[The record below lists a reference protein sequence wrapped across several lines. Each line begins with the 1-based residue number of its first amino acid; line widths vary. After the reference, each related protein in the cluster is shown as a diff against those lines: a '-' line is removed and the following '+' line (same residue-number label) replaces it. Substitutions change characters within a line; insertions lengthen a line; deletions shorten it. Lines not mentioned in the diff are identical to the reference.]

1 MATRKQRSQD
11 RYDHILP
18 FLDEVADQYYSG
30 DRDKGFRHWAFATI
44 FTVGHDIQDTDVI
57 EATAIDGTDDFEIDG
72 WYLPEADD
80 DSVVNLF
87 QSKHR
92 VPGTTMGPAE
102 IAAFLN
108 APNRIFNAEEVAN
121 CRNEETKELHEQLM
135 RMLRSSPLGCSIN
148 LVWVT
153 SGTLSPT
160 SRKHAEE
167 HSSWSITVEVDGNPI
182 EVKVTL
188 ECLDIADLYQRHTTQ
203 QESDDITKKC
213 DVEFQLEPGT
223 YHETGTNTY
232 RTLSMMAP
240 VKLIIDAF
248 RLHSFR
254 IFRLNPRGPLGNKVN
269 GEIKRTLLDPTDRQ
283 RFHLLNNGI
292 TAICLS
298 WKLEV
303 FNNKPK
309 LIVRDFQIIN
319 GCQTTVTL
327 WDARAVVQN
336 DPNVMVTVKLIECP
350 EHFSEQIASSTNTQ
364 AALKAEDFTSNE
376 QVQIR
381 LQKEFSSMNPPWF
394 YQIKR
399 GEWSKMLGGQYEKQ
413 KYRDPEGGY
422 RKLTSKEVAQAV
434 MAFAGFPG
442 EAKDKIRDFLNKRT
456 LPTIAREGSFS
467 YERIYT
473 ESLTA
478 KQLLLPAVIQRKVW
492 KQVAEDKENEDW
504 LEYARYSIVWLIGDI
519 LRDNYGMGYSYL
531 FPAVR
536 SETIAVEI
544 DNWFKPIYDISV
556 AAIRTARQAA
566 DTRGEY
572 RGHREFF
579 RTPSNYRAIESNL
592 ASALQMARTFGNPTA
607 GLPVQ

>member
-1 MATRKQRSQD
+1 MPTKKQLAQD
-11 RYDHILP
+11 RYEHILP
-18 FLDEVADQYYSG
+18 LIEEAANQYYG
-30 DRDKGFRHWAFATI
+30 RDLNKGFCHWAFSTI

-57 EATAIDGTDDFEIDG
+57 DATAIDGPDDFEIDA
-72 WYLPEADD
+72 WYIPESDD
-80 DSVVNLF
+80 DSVVNLL

-121 CRNEETKELHEQLM
+121 CRNEETKELHEQLVK
-135 RMLRSSPLGCSIN
+135 MLKSSPLGCSVN

-160 SRKHAEE
+160 ARKHAEE
-167 HSSWSITVEVDGNPI
+167 NSSRSMTINVDGNPS
-182 EVKVTL
+182 EVRITL
-188 ECLDIADLYQRHTTQ
+188 ECLDLADLYQRHTTQ

-248 RLHSFR
+248 RIHSFR

-269 GEIKRTLLDPTDRQ
+269 GEIKRTLLDQTDRQ

-327 WDARAVVQN
+327 WDARSVVQN

-364 AALKAEDFTSNE
+364 ATLKAEDFTSNE
-376 QVQIR
+376 PVQIR

-399 GEWSKMLGGQYEKQ
+399 GEWSKMLGGQYEKG
-413 KYRDPEGGY
+413 KYKDPEGGY

-434 MAFAGFPG
+434 VAFAGFPG
-442 EAKDKIRDFLNKRT
+442 EAKDKIRYFLNKDI
-456 LPTIAREGSFS
+456 LSTIAREGSFS
-467 YERIYT
+467 YDRIYT
-473 ESLTA
+473 DSLSA

-492 KQVAEDKENEDW
+492 KRVATEKEHEAW
-504 LEYARYSIVWLIGDI
+504 LEYARFSIVWLIADVLRNHYGLGD
-519 LRDNYGMGYSYL
+519 NFL
-531 FPAVR
+531 FPAQR
-536 SETIAVEI
+536 SETVAVQI
-544 DNWFKPIYDISV
+544 DNWFDSVYLVAV
-556 AAIRTARQAA
+556 AAIRTAREAA
-566 DTRGEY
+566 ESHGEY

-579 RTPSNYRAIESNL
+579 RAASSYRAMESNVT
-592 ASALQMARTFGNPTA
+592 SALQMARSCGNPMA
-607 GLPVQ
+607 GLPV